1 MKTYF
6 LLLAGILLSST
17 TLFAQREEYNRAIIN
32 DDREAI
38 IKYGELLLSS
48 NQQSKELYR
57 KLAQAYKEKNSYSKS
72 INYLNQA
79 YLLDTND
86 VRTTISLGEIYLAN
100 GDEDKALEYLNLA
113 SDIDPTN
120 TYALSLQLKI
130 FLNKGNLTSALKR
143 AAMLCQIDSS
153 NFAHFRNLGIVNLRL
168 GQNKDAAEAFEHAML
183 LNPKDIFSR
192 SKLCNYLITSAQY
205 EKATKVATDGLA
217 LMSDLKSQNAIT
229 LRRNLALIQYN
240 QKNADSCINLV
251 RLLRTDGD
259 SIDVY
264 TYKLAG
270 YCYFMKGFYDDAAAN
285 LEVLYRKSPEAD
297 SLQFQ
302 LPFTIAQAYFNIYN
316 LKEARKYIDIA
327 IRNITPLPQLL
338 YNGNLLKGQCSVEAK
353 NYKEGIAA
361 FEEAV
366 RANPTEP
373 TAYTAL
379 KNCYLK
385 MKNRT
390 KAIES
395 LNRYI
400 AVIDKQKEGGI
411 EISKETMEDYRAVK
425 RHLEELSKNH

>member
-6 LLLAGILLSST
+6 LLLAGILLSTSS
-17 TLFAQREEYNRAIIN
+17 LFAQREDYNRAIIT

-38 IKYGELLLSS
+38 IKYGEQLLS
-48 NQQSKELYR
+48 NGQQSKELYS

-72 INYLNQA
+72 IDFLNQA
-79 YLLDTND
+79 YLLDTTD
-86 VRTTISLGEIYLAN
+86 VRTTISLGETYLAN
-100 GDEDKALEYLNLA
+100 GDEDKALEYLNRA
-113 SDIDPTN
+113 SDIDNRN

-130 FLNKGNLTSALKR
+130 FLNKGNLTSAQKR

-153 NFAHFRNLGIVNLRL
+153 SFAHFRNLGIVNLRL
-168 GQNKDAAEAFEHAML
+168 GQNEDAAEAFEHAML

-192 SKLCNYLITSAQY
+192 SKLCSYLITSAQY
-205 EKATKVATDGLA
+205 EKAAKVATDGLA
-217 LMSDLKSQNAIT
+217 TMSDLKSQNAII

-240 QKNADSCINLV
+240 QKNADSCISLV
-251 RLLRTDGD
+251 KQLRADGD

-285 LEVLYRKSPEAD
+285 LEVLYRKSPEGD

-302 LPFTIAQAYFNIYN
+302 LPFTIAQSYFNMYQM
-316 LKEARKYIDIA
+316 KEARKYTDIA
-327 IRNITPLPQLL
+327 LRNITPSSQLV
-338 YNGNLLKGQCSVEAK
+338 YNGNLLKGQCLVEAK
-353 NYKEGIAA
+353 DFKEGIAA
-361 FEEAV
+361 FEEAIRV
-366 RANPTEP
+366 NPTEP

-385 MKNRT
+385 MKNRA

-395 LNRYI
+395 LSRYMAI
-400 AVIDKQKEGGI
+400 IDKQKESGI

-425 RHLEELSKNH
+425 KHIEEMK

>member
-17 TLFAQREEYNRAIIN
+17 SLFAQREEFNRAIIN

-38 IKYGELLLSS
+38 IRYGEQLLLS
-48 NQQSKELYR
+48 NHQSKEVYR
-57 KLAQAYKEKNSYSKS
+57 KLAQAYKEKSSYSKS
-72 INYLNQA
+72 IDCLNKA
-79 YLLDTND
+79 YLLDSTD
-86 VRTTISLGEIYLAN
+86 IKTTISLGEIYLAN
-100 GDEDKALEYLNLA
+100 GDEDKALEYFNRT
-113 SDIDPTN
+113 SDIDPSN

-130 FLNKGNLTSALKR
+130 FLNKGNLTSAQKR
-143 AAMLCQIDSS
+143 ATMLCQIDSS

-183 LNPKDIFSR
+183 LNPKDILSR
-192 SKLCNYLITSAQY
+192 SKLCSYLITSAQY
-205 EKATKVATDGLA
+205 KKGTKVATDGLA
-217 LMSDLKSQNAIT
+217 LMSDLKSQNAIV

-251 RLLRTDGD
+251 KQLRADGD

-270 YCYFMKGFYDDAAAN
+270 YSYFMKGFYDDAAAN
-285 LEVLYRKSPEAD
+285 LEVLYQKSPEAD

-302 LPFTIAQAYFNIYN
+302 LPFTIAQAYFNMYQ
-316 LKEARKYIDIA
+316 LKEAKKYADIA
-327 IRNITPLPQLL
+327 IRNITPSPQLL
-338 YNGNLLKGQCSVEAK
+338 YSGNLLKGQCSVEAK

-361 FEEAV
+361 FEEAIQV
-366 RANPTEP
+366 SPTEP
-373 TAYTAL
+373 VAYTAL

-385 MKNRT
+385 MKNRQ

-400 AVIDKQKEGGI
+400 AVIDRQKESGL

-425 RHLEELSKNH
+425 KHIEEMKQ